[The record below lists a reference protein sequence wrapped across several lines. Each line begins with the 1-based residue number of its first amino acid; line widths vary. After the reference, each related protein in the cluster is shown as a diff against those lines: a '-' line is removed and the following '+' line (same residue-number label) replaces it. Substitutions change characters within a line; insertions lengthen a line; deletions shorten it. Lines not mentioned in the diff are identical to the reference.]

1 MTDPYSAFLDRFLP
15 LLPGHRYVSW
25 NGERYGMTVAV
36 SPDGKRRKLYAE
48 QLGGTDHISFNLY
61 LLEAGPPLL
70 KPCEMPTE
78 KVIDFVLSFEDL
90 AASTPV

>member
-1 MTDPYSAFLDRFLP
+1 MTETCSVFLERFLQ
-15 LLPGHRYVSW
+15 LKPGHRYVSL
-25 NGERYGMTVAV
+25 NGERYGMTVSV

-61 LLEAGPPLL
+61 LLKDGPPLL

-78 KVIDFVLSFEDL
+78 KVIDFVLSFE
-90 AASTPV
+90 AA